1 MAWPAEE
8 PPEVVQLKR
17 ALQKTADQLADQ
29 QNAVALLK
37 EENAELKQDVRDG
50 VHRAQQEAQKAV
62 DAIEALRKKTD
73 AYTNLMMQKDNAETA
88 LNTAEA
94 KIKEQEGQ
102 IKRLT
107 YEVEVTSARSAD
119 SANSR
124 VAEEKAALEKRV
136 HQLTTQ
142 LQKAQLDLEK
152 EKESHSANSEAAKAG
167 AASKVARPASR
178 TSVAPPEPAPTTRS
192 RFGFQSAIPAAS
204 SKARSSS
211 VAGDS
216 PPTSI
221 RPPSSLSHHSS
232 IPTVSTSKLPA
243 PASRRGSI
251 TASNASTAAINTSSA
266 QHSQKI
272 SQLESSL
279 SAAQETI
286 TALSHDLSSAA
297 STISTLE
304 SSLSSAQTKL
314 QAKSSDL
321 LRVENSLMALE
332 RSSKDE
338 VDELKSQL
346 DDARYELEGARE
358 EAREVRDEL
367 SRELDALL
375 KAARDEKEGLEGMLG
390 RVRATLERKEA
401 DLEAMEGNREE
412 LERLLEEARAEAAA
426 MKAESDAKGQ
436 ECEELEN
443 ELAWLEEEHATAME
457 ASEEEKQALEEE
469 IEELKQLRMTLGKR
483 DTDLEGM
490 EGNREELERLL
501 EDARKAAAQAQSDLE
516 DKEGELEELENK
528 LARLE
533 ERHAVV
539 TDEAAEERRALE
551 IRIEDLERDLEDART
566 GQSSANGQ
574 GHEEKA
580 RLSEELQQAYEQMQ
594 ELDQAHADLQ
604 VRLAASTATIAAV
617 TSARD
622 DLQTTVASHEAKE
635 AQWQEEIDQVKRE
648 LVESRSAHDALRLD
662 SSNSASDAQTLS
674 AQIVILEAEVFKK
687 DTELDTLTAR
697 LSILEELSAAH
708 DELAAAHHQLAAE
721 IDSLRAEVDE
731 KDAKLA
737 DLSTQL
743 DEATQ
748 AHVTAAG
755 VGAQHEMTARQL
767 QQTVD
772 SLTSTRDELAN
783 TVQTQEDALAA
794 LQSSLDRHE
803 ALPTRS
809 FDDAEVEDV
818 KARLVSAEQEVASLR
833 ERLTEAEAGEWGAAD
848 SQKVSEER
856 ITALEGQVAELEAA
870 VETERGLVIGA
881 QREATTAQK
890 ALADAQNQLDVVE
903 GQLSVEVRARE
914 AADQAKQEL
923 EERVE
928 DLELS
933 TARLGDLEE
942 ALLEASSELD
952 DLRASSEDAS
962 LAALQEITDLQAR
975 LREQEGVV
983 DQLERQIVSLDAL
996 RRVLSDTEAKADSL
1010 GWELR
1015 DAQSA
1020 SQEQEQAA
1028 EEKIKA
1034 LVARAEAAED
1044 DVHRLRSELDQT
1056 RHRLSD
1062 AQDSLDQ
1069 VQADLATQ
1077 LDTVATSSHE
1087 STPSPASPVPST
1099 PSPATPTSRSFGF
1112 SPASDAAIL
1121 ILRLREERDELR
1133 QRLDFARTEA
1143 QFRVEALQD
1152 RLREAE
1158 ETKARELSVM
1168 EIDLMDKQAAWE
1180 TECETNEKVEEA
1192 LRQAMLE
1199 KVRIE
1204 EELET
1209 ATRALK
1215 ATSNQVLDAERR
1227 LREAEKAR
1235 EEQEADRENVW
1246 ALEGELEAAT
1256 KSADTIRVQL
1266 DSANDANEELTST
1279 LSSLRTELRQAAE
1292 EIDRHRAAA
1301 AAATVRIAELEEAL
1315 AAAREQKQTSFE
1327 QNNALADF
1335 AALCET
1341 LQSDM
1346 VQLQDKISRQSD
1358 LITQRE
1364 RSIALLHL
1372 NLAVRVAIED
1382 DEDLEDSDGDCSV
1395 LEGDSTDTVDLE
1407 DATIA
1412 VEPELSPAGLADL
1425 QLRLADELSIREG
1438 LEEQLLAVQ
1447 AQLDEATRQAA
1458 AASESS
1464 RALEEELVAAKLDAQ
1479 EQIDRLEQANSS
1491 LRDAQARHDALQAG
1505 HDAMSTST
1513 QALRRTLDELE
1524 TLHADRGRSID
1535 SLKTVVEA
1543 KTAEL
1548 ATATERIAALES
1560 SLEQARS
1567 ASDDSTSSAQER
1579 VADLERQL
1587 VDIEERLVEASRQL
1601 VTSGERAASA
1611 ESSLVAAEERIAE
1624 LSKAQDDLEQL
1635 FHARQGDLESLQS
1648 RLAEVE
1654 AEKERLAALLEA
1666 EKASDG
1672 EGRSSLEAELQAKD
1686 AEVAEL
1692 ETARTDA
1699 QREISSLKQQLESL
1713 SVDAEEKLIVHQQSQ
1728 HRAALLEEQLSA
1740 LQAELASVS
1749 QSTDAVAALEAQLEE
1764 AVRIEQETNSK
1775 AKAAA
1780 EHSAKEI
1787 QTLRQLGRAS
1797 QAEAE
1802 ALSAE
1807 ADGLRQQLADLE
1819 TRLQGV
1825 TSASQQ
1831 DLQRLTDESRKN
1843 IEEVIDALQACEN
1856 DKAAIEEQV
1865 RALEAQVKQLEESL
1879 AAAGSGQSNGEAEA
1893 RVAELEKL
1901 LEAKMLDVE
1910 EADEKLIDALKL
1922 QKRST
1927 AQIERLKAK
1936 IATLQRDLLAS
1947 KTTPAPPPAPA
1958 PVPAPAPAEAPTP
1971 SNKKRRAPAD
1981 FDPLPSAATTAPRAI
1996 VAKSVPAALAL
2007 GDKENGETSTA
2018 RRPRRSTA
2026 RSPSAATKE
2035 KQALRH
2041 PDSVVPLKPEHLPR
2055 GGAASSRTK
2064 RDALQP
2070 VDDNAAV
2077 ALVDVGLVPAADKT
2091 APAPAAAAAA
2101 ASKMDALRARLAKQ
2115 KASRTL
2121 APSSSSGG
2129 GTTA

>member
-8 PPEVVQLKR
+8 PAEVVQLKR

-29 QNAVALLK
+29 QNALALLK
-37 EENAELKQDVRDG
+37 EENTELKQDVREG
-50 VHRAQQEAQKAV
+50 VYRAQQEAQKAV

-73 AYTNLMMQKDNAETA
+73 AYTNLLMQKDNAETA
-88 LNTAEA
+88 LRSAEA

-102 IKRLT
+102 VKRLT

-142 LQKAQLDLEK
+142 LQKAQMDLEN
-152 EKESHSANSEAAKAG
+152 EKESHSATSEVAKAG
-167 AASKVARPASR
+167 AASNVARPASR
-178 TSVAPPEPAPTTRS
+178 ASVAPDPAPTARS
-192 RFGFQSAIPAAS
+192 RFGFQPAIPAAS

-211 VAGDS
+211 VVGDAL
-216 PPTSI
+216 PTSI

-232 IPTVSTSKLPA
+232 IPTVTTSKLPA
-243 PASRRGSI
+243 PAGRRGSV
-251 TASNASTAAINTSSA
+251 TVSNASNAAIKTSSA
-266 QHSQKI
+266 QQSQTI

-286 TALSHDLSSAA
+286 TALSQDLSSAA

-304 SSLSSAQTKL
+304 ASLSSAQFKL
-314 QAKSSDL
+314 EAKSSDL

-332 RSSKDE
+332 RSSKEE

-346 DDARYELEGARE
+346 EDVRYELESAKE

-367 SRELDALL
+367 SRELDVLV
-375 KAARDEKEGLEGMLG
+375 KAAREEKESHEGMLD
-390 RVRATLERKEA
+390 RIRSTLERKEA

-412 LERLLEEARAEAAA
+412 LERLLEEARAETTAT
-426 MKAESDAKGQ
+426 KAEADAKGH

-443 ELAWLEEEHATAME
+443 ELAWLEEEHVTALE
-457 ASEEEKQALEEE
+457 AAETEKQALEEE
-469 IEELKQLRMTLGKR
+469 IEDLKKLRMTLEKR

-501 EDARKAAAQAQSDLE
+501 EEAREAAAQARSNLQ
-516 DKEGELEELENK
+516 DKEGELEELDNE
-528 LARLE
+528 LAWLE
-533 ERHAVV
+533 EQHEVATNEAV
-539 TDEAAEERRALE
+539 EERRALE
-551 IRIEDLERDLEDART
+551 IRIEDLDRDLERAHT
-566 GQSSANGQ
+566 GQSSANGH

-580 RLSEELQQAYEQMQ
+580 RLSEELQHAYEQMQ
-594 ELDQAHADLQ
+594 ELDQAHAELQ
-604 VRLAASTATIAAV
+604 VRLAESTANIAAV

-622 DLQTTVASHEAKE
+622 DLQATVFSHEARE
-635 AQWQEEIDQVKRE
+635 AQRQEEIEQLKRE
-648 LVESRSAHDALRLD
+648 LVESAHDALRSD
-662 SSNSASDAQTLS
+662 SATSASSAQTLS
-674 AQIVILEAEVFKK
+674 AQIAILEAEASKK
-687 DTELDTLTAR
+687 DAELDTLTSR
-697 LSILEELSAAH
+697 LSILGELSAAH
-708 DELAAAHHQLAAE
+708 GELAAAHEQLAAE
-721 IDSLRAEVDE
+721 FESLRAAVDE
-731 KDAKLA
+731 KDATLA
-737 DLSTQL
+737 DLATKL

-748 AHVTAAG
+748 AHVAAVS
-755 VGAQHEMTARQL
+755 VGAQHETTAQRL

-772 SLTSTRDELAN
+772 SLTSARDELAS
-783 TVQTQEDALAA
+783 TVQIQEDALAA
-794 LQSSLDRHE
+794 LQSTLDRRE
-803 ALPTRS
+803 TFQTPS
-809 FDDAEVEDV
+809 FEDTEVHHVEV
-818 KARLVSAEQEVASLR
+818 RLASAEQEVASLR
-833 ERLTEAEAGEWGAAD
+833 KQLKEAEAEAGDWGAAD
-848 SQKVSEER
+848 SQKVSNDR

-870 VETERGLVIGA
+870 LETEQGLVIGA
-881 QREATTAQK
+881 QRETTAAQE
-890 ALADAQNQLDVVE
+890 ALAEAQNQLVAVE
-903 GQLSVEVRARE
+903 GQLSVEIRARE

-923 EERVE
+923 EEKVE

-933 TARLGDLEE
+933 TARLQDLED
-942 ALLEASSELD
+942 ALLDASSELD
-952 DLRASSEDAS
+952 DLRASSEEAS

-996 RRVLSDTEAKADSL
+996 RRVLGDTEAKADSL

-1015 DAQSA
+1015 DTQSA
-1020 SQEQEQAA
+1020 AQKQEQAA
-1028 EEKIKA
+1028 EEKVKVLI
-1034 LVARAEAAED
+1034 ARAEAAEE

-1069 VQADLATQ
+1069 AQVDLATQ
-1077 LDTVATSSHE
+1077 LGTVAASSRE
-1087 STPSPASPVPST
+1087 STPAPVSPAPCT

-1112 SPASDAAIL
+1112 SPPSASDPAIL

-1143 QFRVEALQD
+1143 QFRLEALQD

-1158 ETKARELSVM
+1158 ETKAREVSVM
-1168 EIDLMDKQAAWE
+1168 EIDLMDKHAAWE

-1199 KVRIE
+1199 KVRLE

-1215 ATSNQVLDAERR
+1215 ARSNQVAEAERR
-1227 LREAEKAR
+1227 LKEAEKAR

-1266 DSANDANEELTST
+1266 DSANDANEELTSA
-1279 LSSLRTELRQAAE
+1279 LSSLRTELGQAAE
-1292 EIDRHRAAA
+1292 EIDRQHAAA
-1301 AAATVRIAELEEAL
+1301 AAATVRIVELEAAL
-1315 AAAREQKQTSFE
+1315 ATARQQGQSSFE

-1341 LQSDM
+1341 LQSD
-1346 VQLQDKISRQSD
+1346 VLLLQDKISRQSD
-1358 LITQRE
+1358 LIAQRE
-1364 RSIALLHL
+1364 RSIALLQL

-1382 DEDLEDSDGDCSV
+1382 DEDVEDSDGDCSV
-1395 LEGDSTDTVDLE
+1395 LDGDSTDTIDLE

-1425 QLRLADELSIREG
+1425 QLRLADELSIRQG
-1438 LEEQLLAVQ
+1438 LEEQLSSVR
-1447 AQLDEATRQAA
+1447 AQLGEAIRQAS
-1458 AASESS
+1458 AASVSS
-1464 RALEEELVAAKLDAQ
+1464 RALEEELAAVKLDAQ
-1479 EQIDRLEQANSS
+1479 EQIVRLEQANVS

-1505 HDAMSTST
+1505 HDALSTST
-1513 QALRRTLDELE
+1513 RALRQTLDELE
-1524 TLHADRGRSID
+1524 TLHVDRGRSIEN
-1535 SLKTVVEA
+1535 LQAVVET

-1548 ATATERIAALES
+1548 AISAERIAGLES
-1560 SLEQARS
+1560 SLVQDRS
-1567 ASDDSTSSAQER
+1567 ASDDSISSAQER

-1587 VDIEERLVEASRQL
+1587 VDIEARLVEASQQRDA
-1601 VTSGERAASA
+1601 SGERAASA
-1611 ESSLVAAEERIAE
+1611 ESSLAAAEERVAA
-1624 LSKAQDDLEQL
+1624 LSNAYDHLEQR
-1635 FHARQGDLESLQS
+1635 FNGRQDDLESLQS

-1654 AEKERLAALLEA
+1654 AEKERLAAVLEA
-1666 EKASDG
+1666 EKANDG
-1672 EGRSSLEAELQAKD
+1672 EGRSSLEAELQAKN
-1686 AEVAEL
+1686 AEVVEL
-1692 ETARTDA
+1692 ESARTDA

-1713 SVDAEEKLIVHQQSQ
+1713 SVDVEEKLIVHQQSQ
-1728 HRAALLEEQLSA
+1728 HRVALLEEQLSA

-1749 QSTDAVAALEAQLEE
+1749 QITDAVAALEAQLEE
-1764 AVRIEQETNSK
+1764 AVRVEQETSSK
-1775 AKAAA
+1775 AQAAA

-1807 ADGLRQQLADLE
+1807 ADGLRQQLADFE
-1819 TRLQGV
+1819 TRLQAV

-1856 DKAAIEEQV
+1856 DKAAVEEQV
-1865 RALEAQVKQLEESL
+1865 RVLEAQVKQLEESF
-1879 AAAGSGQSNGEAEA
+1879 AAARSEQSNGGAEA

-1947 KTTPAPPPAPA
+1947 KTTPAPT
-1958 PVPAPAPAEAPTP
+1958 PVPTPIPISAPAEAGTP

-1981 FDPLPSAATTAPRAI
+1981 FDPVSSAASTAPRAI
-1996 VAKSVPAALAL
+1996 VAKSVPAGL
-2007 GDKENGETSTA
+2007 GPGRDKENAGETTT
-2018 RRPRRSTA
+2018 RRSTA
-2026 RSPSAATKE
+2026 RAASPAKHDRPPPHVDT
-2035 KQALRH
+2035 
-2041 PDSVVPLKPEHLPR
+2041 VVPLKPEHLP
-2055 GGAASSRTK
+2055 AATATETRTK
-2064 RDALQP
+2064 KLAREVLQP
-2070 VDDNAAV
+2070 VDGNA
-2077 ALVDVGLVPAADKT
+2077 VPAEAA
-2091 APAPAAAAAA
+2091 APAEKAAA

-2115 KASRTL
+2115 KASRAL
-2121 APSSSSGG
+2121 APSSS
-2129 GTTA
+2129 AAA